1 MKKAVIA
8 TGHPLVSRAAAS
20 IIEAGG
26 NAFDAAA
33 AAGFAG
39 AVAEPALTSLAG
51 GGFLLAR
58 TAGGRQVLFDFFTDT
73 PGKGLAGSALEP
85 HFFPV
90 VIRFPGADQEFNVGL
105 GSVAV
110 PGNLKGF
117 IHFQKRLGRLPLA
130 AVLEPAIDY
139 ARNGIE
145 INDHQSRFLSML
157 RPIMTLSQEGKDLFG
172 SHGERCNRGSI
183 FKNPGL
189 ADFLEGLKDEPE
201 GFYTGETAR
210 RLVDMMDRGNGLL
223 TLVDLEGYRVIERR
237 PLETSYHGRRIL
249 TNPCPSFGGPLIAV
263 ALRLLDAI
271 RFDDV
276 TWGSPGH
283 LTTWARIMMLVDG
296 VRQGGACTP
305 EDLDD
310 RWFSRSASKIQR
322 LFSRGTTHVS
332 IADKEG
338 NVASMTT
345 SNGEGSGHFIPG
357 TGIMLNNMMGE
368 DDLHPEGFFSAK
380 PGQRVSSMM
389 SPSIMLH
396 GDDVELVFGSGGSKR
411 IRTAMIQVAMNV
423 VDFDMPVTTAV
434 RSPRMHWDGQV
445 LQVEPGFPKEGLA
458 SLGSIASVN
467 QWASIDVYFG
477 GVQAVV
483 PGKTGAGDPRRGGC
497 CLVID

>member
-1 MKKAVIA
+1 MGKAVIA
-8 TGHPLVSRAAAS
+8 TGHPLVSRAAALM
-20 IIEAGG
+20 IEAGG

-58 TAGGRQVLFDFFTDT
+58 TVGGRQVLFDFFTDT
-73 PGKGLAGSALEP
+73 PGRGLARESLEP

-90 VIRFPGADQEFNVGL
+90 TIRFPGADQEFNVGL

-117 IHFQKRLGRLPLA
+117 VHFQRRLGRLPLA

-145 INDHQSRFLSML
+145 INAHQSCFLSML
-157 RPIMTLSQEGKDLFG
+157 RPIMTLSQEGRDLFG
-172 SHGERCNRGSI
+172 DHGERCRNGHVFR
-183 FKNPGL
+183 NPRF
-189 ADFLEGLKDEPE
+189 AEFLEGLKKEPE
-201 GFYTGETAR
+201 GFYAGETAR
-210 RLVDMMDRGNGLL
+210 RLADMMGRGNGLL
-223 TLVDLEGYRVIERR
+223 TLVDLESYRVMERR
-237 PLETSYHGRRIL
+237 PLEASYRDRCIF
-249 TNPCPSFGGPLIAV
+249 TNPCPSFGGPLIAM
-263 ALRLLDAI
+263 AFGLLDTV
-271 RFDDV
+271 RFGDAG
-276 TWGSPGH
+276 WGSPGH
-283 LTTWARIMMLVDG
+283 LAAWAKTMMLVDD
-296 VRQGGACTP
+296 VRQAGACGP

-310 RWFSRSASKIQR
+310 GWLSRSACKIQR

-332 IADKEG
+332 IADREG

-345 SNGEGSGHFIPG
+345 SNGEGSGHFVPG

-368 DDLHPEGFFSAK
+368 DDLHPEGFFSAR

-389 SPSIMLH
+389 SPSLVMH
-396 GDDVELVFGSGGSKR
+396 GDKVELVFGSGGSKR

-423 VDFDMPVTTAV
+423 IDFGMSVKDAV
-434 RSPRMHWDGQV
+434 ESPRIHWDGQA
-445 LQVEPGFPKEGLA
+445 LQVEPGFPEKGLN
-458 SLGSIASVN
+458 SLGLIAPVN

-477 GVQAVV
+477 GVQAVA